1 LPYGPCLAAAAVLVL
16 FTWRALWTRT
26 RDLFGHPPTLA
37 GLAVLVIGGMALL
50 LGLLRLYRSIPVA
63 RR

>member
-1 LPYGPCLAAAAVLVL
+1 VLVL